1 MAAPR
6 SLLTPRIAVVAVL
19 GLAATG
25 LIAFAALRGAE
36 DGEKAVTAA
45 VAAPEPAIAPSTA
58 PAVAPAAESAA
69 APASPAPAAPALDLV
84 RVEPDGAVLLAG
96 RAAPNAVVA
105 VRAGEAVLATA
116 EADASGAFVATFDAA
131 PDGPRDLKLSA
142 EGAAAPEL
150 ALTLPEPEGGF
161 TDAAGETPAAAD
173 PALAAAPA
181 PTPAPAA
188 EPSPP
193 VAAPPVEVAA
203 VTPAPDPA
211 PVTPAQTAAVPQ
223 SAPLPRPTA
232 RPAGADDPATV
243 VVQPGGT
250 LWTLAREH
258 YGAGRRYPVIVSAN
272 ADEISDPALIFP
284 GQRLVLPPSGRSD

>member
-6 SLLTPRIAVVAVL
+6 SLLTPRVAVVAVL

-45 VAAPEPAIAPSTA
+45 VAAPEPAVAPSTE
-58 PAVAPAAESAA
+58 PAAESAVAPNA
-69 APASPAPAAPALDLV
+69 APAAPAPALDLV
-84 RVEPDGAVLLAG
+84 RVEPDGGVLLAG

-193 VAAPPVEVAA
+193 VAAPPVEIAA

-211 PVTPAQTAAVPQ
+211 PVTPARTAAVPQ